1 MDRHV
6 RGYDADAD
14 LEAVRRIWLEARW
27 IDDDDTGR
35 QVLGDF
41 LSGGAAEVG
50 VLDGSAECLVHRTPG
65 TIQVDT
71 TVLPLCAVTAVTTSH
86 VGRRRG
92 LASTLTA
99 RALRH
104 GAESGAAVAA
114 LGMFEQGFYDRF
126 GFGTGS
132 YVNRFRFDPAS
143 LRVGHVPHRPPVRL
157 TADDAEEMQA
167 ALARRLGHHGAV
179 VLDAP
184 RLMAAELGFLDHPF
198 ALGHRDTD
206 GALTHFVAG
215 SLKDEHGPFEIS
227 VMAYRDGTELL
238 ELLRLLRELGDQ
250 IHAVDMT
257 EPPHVQLQVLI
268 DQPSR
273 QRSTTRGGH
282 LESGTRTIA
291 WSQARLLDLEAG
303 AAAIRWDGRPIE
315 FDVELIDPVAGHLPD
330 DGGWRGLSGRW
341 TVTLGDPSA
350 VSPPRRGDRP
360 LLRCSVGTFT
370 RLWFGVAPASALVL
384 TDGLQ
389 APPDLCSRLDR
400 ALRMPPFVPGLD
412 F

>member
-1 MDRHV
+1 MDRDL
-6 RGYDADAD
+6 RGYDAARD
-14 LEAVRRIWLEARW
+14 LEAVRRIWIETRW
-27 IDDDDTGR
+27 IDDDDRGR
-35 QVLGDF
+35 KVLGEF

-50 VLDGSAECLVHRTPG
+50 VLDGRAECLVHRTSG
-65 TIQVDT
+65 TIQVDD

-92 LASTLTA
+92 LASSLTA

-143 LRVGHVPHRPPVRL
+143 LLVDHVPYRPPVRL
-157 TADDAEEMQA
+157 TTDDAEEMQA
-167 ALARRLGHHGAV
+167 ALRRRLGHHGAV
-179 VLDAP
+179 TLDAP
-184 RLMAAELGFLDHPF
+184 RLMAAEIGFLEHPF
-198 ALGHRDTD
+198 AFGHRDPD
-206 GALTHFVAG
+206 GALTHFLAG

-227 VMAYRDGTELL
+227 VVAYRDGTQLL

-250 IHAVDMT
+250 LHAVEMT
-257 EPPHVQLQVLI
+257 EPPHLQLQVLI

-273 QRSTTRGGH
+273 QRNTTRGGRM
-282 LESGTRTIA
+282 ESGTRTIA
-291 WSQARLLDLEAG
+291 WSQARMLDLETCIG
-303 AAAIRWDGRPIE
+303 AVRAVGAPVE
-315 FDVELIDPVAGHLPD
+315 FDLELTDPLAGRLPD

-341 TVTLGDPSA
+341 TVALGDPST
-350 VSPPRRGDRP
+350 VSAPRRGDRS

-370 RLWFGVAPASALVL
+370 RLWFGVSPASALVL

-389 APPDLCSRLDR
+389 APPELCSRLDR
-400 ALRMPPFVPGLD
+400 ALRMPPFVPGLE